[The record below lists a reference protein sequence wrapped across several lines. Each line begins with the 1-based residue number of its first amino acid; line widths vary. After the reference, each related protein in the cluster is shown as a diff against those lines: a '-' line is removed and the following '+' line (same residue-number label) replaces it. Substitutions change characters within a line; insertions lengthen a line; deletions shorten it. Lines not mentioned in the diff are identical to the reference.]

1 MLLGDHLPRTL
12 HFLYH
17 PERCLDYIFINTRTV
32 MAPKTYQSWPRCYDL
47 LTSKLLGASCL
58 RSTKRVKLSAKF
70 RRHRDRPNFLLRE
83 GRCDRR
89 QRCGI
94 PASISVELDPGALGV
109 KHLIILRHCTSTFS
123 LSSCRSDRS
132 KHGLMRLNTF
142 SLLGRSVERTPWT
155 CARCRS
161 TQIRVEAHREYSRL
175 RQAQPVRLVRDQ
187 RRVNKIFLAVA
198 TLGVGGGAYLLRD
211 DIRHWYHA
219 AARSGR
225 VVSTLYVCI
234 QEYVLPHPCSQ
245 GPQLTIT
252 VTEQR

>member
-1 MLLGDHLPRTL
+1 M
-12 HFLYH
+12 
-17 PERCLDYIFINTRTV
+17 
-32 MAPKTYQSWPRCYDL
+32 
-47 LTSKLLGASCL
+47 LTSKLLDPSCV
-58 RSTKRVKLSAKF
+58 RNTTRVKRSAKF

-83 GRCDRR
+83 GRFDRR
-89 QRCGI
+89 QRYGI
-94 PASISVELDPGALGV
+94 PASISTELDSGVLGV
-109 KHLIILRHCTSTFS
+109 KHLINSRHCTSILF

-142 SLLGRSVERTPWT
+142 SLLGRTVERTPWT

-161 TQIRVEAHREYSRL
+161 TQIRVEAQREYSRL

-234 QEYVLPHPCSQ
+234 QEYILPHPCS
-245 GPQLTIT
+245 PVAQLTIT
-252 VTEQR
+252 VTGPR